1 MKRFRPSA
9 RGSGGRVLF
18 VRPRV
23 AREML
28 VRVFA
33 DILLVNVSL
42 ATALVIRYLWAEGVQ
57 RPESGPH
64 HEFLIMV
71 GAYLKTFWFV
81 TIVALIVFAVSGFYT
96 RNRAYRGKHKAVVTA
111 QAVTVT
117 YLIFVAA
124 GFVADRWTGF
134 PRFAAILAW
143 VVTLITVV
151 GARMASTIWRQIVA
165 VEDARRRTDPAN
177 QRIRNVLVIGGD
189 GYIGSALR
197 PLLLERG
204 YHVRILSLLLFG
216 TEPIAP
222 YMGHPRLEVMQ
233 ADFRQVDKVVESMR
247 GMDAVIHLG
256 AIVGDPACA
265 LDEDLTID
273 INVTATKLIAEV
285 AKGHGVNRFIFA
297 SSCSVYGASDGVLDE
312 RSDLKPV
319 SLYARSKMACERL
332 LSSMSSGAFSVVSLR
347 FGTIYGLS
355 GRTRFDLVV
364 NLLTAKAIVEG
375 EMTVAGGSQWR
386 PFLHVEDAAR
396 AVLLALD
403 APLSSVQGRVFNV
416 GSDAQNYTIAEVGR
430 LVASM
435 VPDARLIETN
445 LPDSDRRNY
454 RVSFAKIRD
463 ELGFAPRWTLE
474 TGVAQVIDALLTGK
488 VADYRDAK
496 HSNVK
501 FLNEQGLPSLARPQ
515 SINWLEELLRDP
527 LEHEQPLV
535 GAAAPIYD

>member
-1 MKRFRPSA
+1 
-9 RGSGGRVLF
+9 VLF

-189 GYIGSALR
+189 GYIGSALL

-430 LVASM
+430 LIASM